1 MSNLANF
8 DDITKKTEN
17 NNRYYLI
24 DSIWLPSV
32 TSIIKIINED
42 SINKWKSNIGID
54 NANFIS
60 KQAADRGT
68 LIHSMCE
75 QYLLKNSS
83 FFSPLSNVINNN
95 DSNNND
101 SNNNESIINY
111 FNNSFIPCLNRIT
124 NIRALESVLF
134 SKTFN
139 FAGTVDCIAEFDNQ
153 LSIIDFKTSSKFK
166 PKKYIPSY
174 FIQTAA
180 YALAYHEMT
189 NILIENLVIIIGF
202 NDSNTFQI
210 YTENINNLAFYKPS
224 FNSTFK
230 SWKDTFIDLSKSFIS
245 KNNIQSS

>member
-24 DSIWLPSV
+24 DSTWLPSV
-32 TSIIKIINED
+32 TSIIKIINQD
-42 SINKWKSNIGID
+42 SINKWKTNIGID
-54 NANFIS
+54 NANIIS

-68 LIHSMCE
+68 LVHSMCE

-83 FFSPLSNVINNN
+83 FYSKLSNTIDN

-101 SNNNESIINY
+101 ESIINY
-111 FNNSFIPCLNRIT
+111 FNNAFIPCLNRIT

-134 SKTFN
+134 SKNYN

-210 YTENINNLAFYKPS
+210 YTENINNLAFYKPP

-230 SWKDTFIDLSKSFIS
+230 SWKDTFIDLSKSFS
-245 KNNIQSS
+245 DNNIQSS